1 MKKALLFLLFTLLFV
16 TACKKAETTN
26 LGTDDTYLQQVNVS
40 VNNGE
45 LGTRSAATAVT
56 RPSLI
61 KQVGSPNR
69 TIEYLCSGNSSVMV
83 RWTTDAANNMT
94 FSSTKPLNVIIG
106 CNSATDQ
113 AHHIIP
119 LKATDEANDGID
131 LHLVLRAAA
140 LYGFNPQDAYNGI
153 CSPLGIHANH
163 PQYNAWVISQLNFYT
178 SSGRTVD
185 LTNDASCNN
194 ANIWVQCKLI
204 PYLRGKINAAI
215 AANTKINDYFRPTA
229 GNVPATFIGY

>member
-1 MKKALLFLLFTLLFV
+1 MKKVLLFLLFTLFFI
-16 TACKKAETTN
+16 TACKKTETTN
-26 LGTDDTYLQQVNVS
+26 LDTDDTYLQQVDVTANDGGLV
-40 VNNGE
+40 
-45 LGTRSAATAVT
+45 TRSTATAVI

-61 KQVGSPNR
+61 KQVGVAGR

-83 RWTTDAANNMT
+83 RWTTDAANNIT

-106 CNSATDQ
+106 CNSATEQ

-119 LKATDEANDGID
+119 LKATDEVNDGID
-131 LHLVLRAAA
+131 LHPVLRAAA

-153 CSPLGIHANH
+153 CAPLGIHANH

-185 LTNDASCNN
+185 FSNDASCNN

-204 PYLRGKINAAI
+204 PYLRTKINAAI